1 MLSLPQCYNP
11 RVQFHTAAIKK
22 TILEFVLR
30 FGASPHLAVILM
42 AGAGVVLTMAL
53 GIILLARMQR
63 KTPEEVERLRRITI
77 NRRGRVTYGQ
87 IVDMLEPQPGRQ
99 GARLVVFKYEV
110 ASVKYEAAQDIHA
123 LPGVVVQ
130 VRQATGQMVRVK
142 YMVDQPGNS
151 IVACEEWSGLFIFS
165 PPPQSRAELDETA
178 GEAVKKS

>member
-1 MLSLPQCYNP
+1 MKK
-11 RVQFHTAAIKK
+11 AI
-22 TILEFVLR
+22 LGLLFRL
-30 FGASPHLAVILM
+30 GSSPHLAVILM
-42 AGAGVVLTMAL
+42 AAAAVVLFMAL
-53 GIILLARMQR
+53 GIILLSRRRR
-63 KTPEEVERLRRITI
+63 KTPEELERLRRLAI

-142 YMVDQPGNS
+142 YMVDRPGDS
-151 IVACEEWSGLFIFS
+151 IIACEEWSGLLEFS
-165 PPPQSRAELDETA
+165 PTPISRAQLDETA
-178 GEAVKKS
+178 GEVVKKS